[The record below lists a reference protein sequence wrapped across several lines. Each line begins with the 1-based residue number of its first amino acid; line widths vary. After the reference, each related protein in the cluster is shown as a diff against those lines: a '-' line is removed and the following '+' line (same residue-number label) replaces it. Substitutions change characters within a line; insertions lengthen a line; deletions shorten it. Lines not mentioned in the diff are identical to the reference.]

1 VTEATRILAIRH
13 GQTAW
18 NADGRIQG
26 HTDIVLDAVGEWQA
40 ERLAQ
45 ALDDATLHVLYS
57 SNLARARQTAA
68 PLAASKGLELRT
80 DPGLRERGFGE
91 FEGLSYAQIE
101 QRWPEQAARWRRRD
115 PDFGARGGEVL
126 RDFRDRVVAAVSRLA
141 QAHRGQSIALVTHGG
156 VLDLL
161 YREATR
167 VALDAPRTWSVANA
181 SVNRLLH
188 NGQGLMLVGWAD
200 VGHLETQLLA
210 GTDRRD
216 ALNRADKPTLIDS
229 RCAPGA
235 AAGC

>member
-26 HTDIVLDAVGEWQA
+26 HTDIALDALGQRQA

-45 ALDDATLHVLYS
+45 ALADEDLQAIYS
-57 SNLARARQTAA
+57 SDLTRARQTAA
-68 PLAASKGLELRT
+68 PLAARKKLSARF
-80 DPGLRERGFGE
+80 DPGLRERSFGE
-91 FEGLSYAQIE
+91 FEGLSFAQIA
-101 QRWPEQAARWRRRD
+101 QRWPEQAAAWRRRD

-126 RDFRDRVVAAVSRLA
+126 RDFRDRTVAAVTRLA

-167 VALDAPRTWSVANA
+167 VALDAPRTWQLANA
-181 SVNRLLH
+181 SINRLLH
-188 NGQGLMLVGWAD
+188 SGEGLVLIGWAD
-200 VGHLETQLLA
+200 VWHLQASE
-210 GTDRRD
+210 
-216 ALNRADKPTLIDS
+216 
-229 RCAPGA
+229 
-235 AAGC
+235 